1 MTLTGKEQLEYLKE
15 RNHERYV
22 QVLELDNIIQAIR
35 RIFELQPVQSDKSLL
50 NTDAR
55 IEYTA
60 LMRIVHD
67 LAWGENTSG
76 NLRTLD
82 FWINNRQIALTM
94 VAFNEQLEK
103 RESPPNEHVTT
114 LNSILR
120 AQREQ
125 QARNLDQATIDEALR
140 LIENGTIME
149 HAIIKERSQ
158 QATDWI
164 ESNTPIDVRAFVR
177 ERIAETVPATV

>member
-1 MTLTGKEQLEYLKE
+1 MTQISKDQLEHIRE
-15 RNHERYV
+15 RNHKRYV
-22 QVLELDNIIQAIR
+22 EVLELDGVIPAIK

-55 IEYTA
+55 LEYTM

-67 LAWGENTSG
+67 LAWGEKTSS
-76 NLRTLD
+76 NLRTLA
-82 FWINNRQIALTM
+82 FILENRQVALTM
-94 VAFNEQLEK
+94 MSFSEDTQT
-103 RESPPNEHVTT
+103 RERPLQEHVNS
-114 LNSILR
+114 LNSVLR

-125 QARNLDQATIDEALR
+125 EARNLDQATVDEALR

-149 HAIIKERSQ
+149 HVTIKERSQ
-158 QATDWI
+158 QATAWI
-164 ESNTPIDVRAFVR
+164 EKNTPIDVRAFVR